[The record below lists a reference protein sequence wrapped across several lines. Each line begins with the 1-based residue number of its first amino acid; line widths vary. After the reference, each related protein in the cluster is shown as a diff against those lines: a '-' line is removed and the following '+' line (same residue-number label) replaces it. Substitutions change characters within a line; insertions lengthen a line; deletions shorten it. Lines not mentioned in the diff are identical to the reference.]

1 MRKLLICLLITGIF
15 LSGGIVLAE
24 EVNWDSIGNP
34 DNAWDGQK
42 IITNKEF
49 EKIVTELE
57 KRKDKGKKNKKQIKG
72 KEMSKANETELLSNI
87 DSALPLLNLPVSA
100 VIGDKIL
107 IPGHYMVIGEKKDNK
122 VFLKF
127 YQGHYLLAQ
136 AEAYE
141 TDDDFNSESIYFLKY
156 DTLPNHTL
164 KIMFGSMEFNAF
176 TFVTYLDN

>member
-100 VIGDKIL
+100 VIGDKI
-107 IPGHYMVIGEKKDNK
+107 
-122 VFLKF
+122 F